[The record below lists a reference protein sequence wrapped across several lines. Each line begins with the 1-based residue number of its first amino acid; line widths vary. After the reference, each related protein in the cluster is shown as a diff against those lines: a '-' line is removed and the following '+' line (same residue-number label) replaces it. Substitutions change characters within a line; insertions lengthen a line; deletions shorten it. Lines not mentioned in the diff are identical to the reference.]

1 MLGVNFWD
9 ESRGTVAD
17 FARQEKL
24 SYRILLDGRAVGV
37 RYGVTS
43 IPTSVWI
50 NAEGIVLDA
59 AVGFDGPK
67 RLEKKTR
74 EILGRGG

>member
-1 MLGVNFWD
+1 MLSVNFWD
-9 ESRGTVAD
+9 EPRETVAD

-24 SYRILLDGRAVGV
+24 QHLMLLDGREVGI

-50 NAEGIVLDA
+50 NPEGIVLDA

>member
-1 MLGVNFWD
+1 MLGINFWD
-9 ESRGTVAD
+9 EPRETVAD

-24 SYRILLDGRAVGV
+24 QHRMLLDGSEVGI

-43 IPTSVWI
+43 IPTNVWI
-50 NAEGIVLDA
+50 NPEGIVVDA

-67 RLEKKTR
+67 RLGKKTR
-74 EILGRGG
+74 KILARGG